1 MWMNLKNI
9 FNKLLELV
17 RLAPVSL
24 AAKCR
29 LAFGAAAG
37 LTLIL
42 ALLIPYVWMGQLT
55 KKTLL
60 DAGKAKSDEML
71 RSHFQ
76 MILFR
81 QGTLSPLSDT
91 GAVLD
96 PNESQIRWIRFTKE
110 TDKQPQQITKHQ
122 NEWIDSLKNEQEK
135 DDDIFY
141 FQKKH
146 KSYSNYV
153 RIFRV
158 NDNCI
163 SCHNPQGAAITF
175 NKNEPIGAVII
186 QRPLA
191 ELSKTL
197 ILNRVWIFF
206 AFLIASTGAIVAFY
220 VITQRVIL
228 RPVRQLRAMANNV
241 ADGNLDNRSAIKTG
255 DEYEKLADAFNH
267 MLDSLEASQE
277 KLRQANKQLDDK
289 IVELSE
295 RNIELFRANKIKG
308 EFLANIS
315 HEFRTPLN
323 AILGFAEILREKG
336 SVLKEEK
343 GRKYS
348 EHIIAAGQN
357 LLKMVNDL
365 LDLAKTE
372 AGKMKMHIENT
383 SIQEILRGIVAPFA
397 TVTRKKKIKVRLITD
412 DNIPTLSTD
421 IGKVRQIIY
430 NFMSNAVKFTPERG
444 RIEIHASMQDEKMVR
459 IAVSDTGC
467 GIAAEDK
474 EKIFEKFRQADGS
487 ITRESAGSGLG
498 LAISK
503 ELATLLAGGVGMESE
518 PGKGSTFWVDIPVIS
533 TADEPQT
540 QPEQTGTGR
549 A

>member
-9 FNKLLELV
+9 LHKLLELV

-37 LTLIL
+37 VTLVL
-42 ALLIPYVWMGQLT
+42 SLLIPYIWMGQLT

-60 DAGKAKSDEML
+60 DAGRAKSDELL

-76 MILFR
+76 MINPG
-81 QGTLSPLSDT
+81 QGALSPLSNT

-96 PNESQIRWIRFTKE
+96 PNETEIRWIRFAKE
-110 TDKQPQQITKHQ
+110 PDVQSAQISKRQ
-122 NEWIDSLKNEQEK
+122 KEWIDSLKNEHEK
-135 DDDIFY
+135 DDDVFHS
-141 FQKKH
+141 QRKH

-153 RIFRV
+153 RIFRAS
-158 NDNCI
+158 DNCI
-163 SCHNPQGAAITF
+163 SCHNPQGAAVAF

-191 ELSKTL
+191 ELSRT
-197 ILNRVWIFF
+197 IWLNRVWIFV
-206 AFLIASTGAIVAFY
+206 AFIIAGTGAIVAFY

-241 ADGNLDNRSAIKTG
+241 AEGNFDIRSGIKTG

-289 IVELSE
+289 IVELSD
-295 RNIELFRANKIKG
+295 RNIELFRANKVKG

-343 GRKYS
+343 GRKYA
-348 EHIIAAGQN
+348 EHIIAGGQN

-372 AGKMKMHIENT
+372 AGKMKLHIENT
-383 SIQEILRGIVAPFA
+383 SIHEICRGIVAPFA
-397 TVTRKKKIKVRLITD
+397 TITRKNKIKVRLIID
-412 DNIPTLSTD
+412 DNIPPLSTD
-421 IGKVRQIIY
+421 AGKVRQIIY

-444 RIEIHASMQDEKMVR
+444 RIEIHASMRDDKMVR
-459 IAVSDTGC
+459 IAVSDTGS
-467 GIAAEDK
+467 GIAEEDR

-487 ITRESAGSGLG
+487 LTRESTGSGLG

-503 ELATLLAGGVGMESE
+503 ELATLLAGSVGLESE
-518 PGKGSTFWVDIPVIS
+518 FGKGSTFWVDIPVIS
-533 TADEPQT
+533 TADEQE
-540 QPEQTGTGR
+540 QAAQTGGSR
-549 A
+549 P

>member
-1 MWMNLKNI
+1 MWANFKNI
-9 FNKLLELV
+9 FKKLLELV

-42 ALLIPYVWMGQLT
+42 SLLIPYIWMGQLT

-60 DAGKAKSDEML
+60 DAGKAKSDELL

-76 MILFR
+76 MINPG
-81 QGTLSPLSDT
+81 QGALSPLSNT

-96 PNESQIRWIRFTKE
+96 PNESEIRWIRLANQS
-110 TDKQPQQITKHQ
+110 DAQIPQISKRQ
-122 NEWIDSLKNEQEK
+122 NQWIHSLKKEHEK

-141 FQKKH
+141 SQRKH

-153 RIFRV
+153 RIFRA

-163 SCHNPQGAAITF
+163 SCHNPQGAAVAF

-186 QRPLA
+186 QRSLA
-191 ELSKTL
+191 ELSRT
-197 ILNRVWIFF
+197 IWLNRVWIFV
-206 AFLIASTGAIVAFY
+206 AFIIAGTGAIVAFY

-228 RPVRQLRAMANNV
+228 SPVRQLRAMANNV
-241 ADGNLDNRSAIKTG
+241 AEGNFDIRSGINTG
-255 DEYEKLADAFNH
+255 DEYEKLANAFNH

-289 IVELSE
+289 IVELSD
-295 RNIELFRANKIKG
+295 RNIELFRANKVKG

-336 SVLKEEK
+336 ATLKEEK
-343 GRKYS
+343 GRKYA
-348 EHIIAAGQN
+348 EHILAGGQN

-372 AGKMKMHIENT
+372 AGKMKLHIENT
-383 SIQEILRGIVAPFA
+383 SIKEICHGIVAPFA
-397 TVTRKKKIKVRLITD
+397 TITRKNKIKVRLIID
-412 DNIPTLSTD
+412 DNIPPLSTD
-421 IGKVRQIIY
+421 AGKVRQIIY
-430 NFMSNAVKFTPERG
+430 NFLSNAVKFTPERG
-444 RIEIHASMQDEKMVR
+444 RIEIRASMRDDKTVR
-459 IAVSDTGC
+459 ISVSDTGC
-467 GIAAEDK
+467 GIAKEDQ

-487 ITRESAGSGLG
+487 LTRESTGSGLG
-498 LAISK
+498 LAISR
-503 ELATLLAGGVGMESE
+503 ELATLLAGSVGLESE
-518 PGKGSTFWVDIPVIS
+518 VGKGSTFWVDIPVIS
-533 TADEPQT
+533 TANEQE
-540 QPEQTGTGR
+540 QPAQTGGSQQ
-549 A
+549 

>member
-1 MWMNLKNI
+1 
-9 FNKLLELV
+9 
-17 RLAPVSL
+17 
-24 AAKCR
+24 
-29 LAFGAAAG
+29 
-37 LTLIL
+37 
-42 ALLIPYVWMGQLT
+42 
-55 KKTLL
+55 LL
-60 DAGKAKSDEML
+60 DAGRAKSDELL

-76 MILFR
+76 MINPG
-81 QGTLSPLSDT
+81 QGALSPLSNT

-96 PNESQIRWIRFTKE
+96 PNESEIRWIRFE
-110 TDKQPQQITKHQ
+110 NQPDAQQLQISKRQ
-122 NEWIDSLKNEQEK
+122 KGWIDSLKNEHEK
-135 DDDIFY
+135 DDDIFHSRR
-141 FQKKH
+141 KH
-146 KSYSNYV
+146 KSYNNYV
-153 RIFRV
+153 RIFRA

-191 ELSKTL
+191 ELSKTI
-197 ILNRVWIFF
+197 ILNRVWIIV
-206 AFLIASTGAIVAFY
+206 AGMIAGTGAIVAFY

-228 RPVRQLRAMANNV
+228 SPVRQLRAMANNV
-241 ADGNLDNRSAIKTG
+241 ADGNFDTRSGIKTG

-289 IVELSE
+289 IVELSD
-295 RNIELFRANKIKG
+295 RNIELFRANKVKG

-336 SVLKEEK
+336 PALKEEK
-343 GRKYS
+343 GRKYA
-348 EHIIAAGQN
+348 EHIIAGGQN

-372 AGKMKMHIENT
+372 AGKMKLHIENT
-383 SIQEILRGIVAPFA
+383 SIQEICRGIVAPFA
-397 TVTRKKKIKVRLITD
+397 TITRKNKIKVRLIID
-412 DNIPTLSTD
+412 DNIPPLSTD
-421 IGKVRQIIY
+421 AGKVRQIIY
-430 NFMSNAVKFTPERG
+430 NFLSNAVKFTPERG
-444 RIEIHASMQDEKMVR
+444 RIEIRASMRDDKMVR

-467 GIAAEDK
+467 GIAEEDR

-487 ITRESAGSGLG
+487 LTRESAGSGLG

-503 ELATLLAGGVGMESE
+503 ELATLLAGSVGLESE
-518 PGKGSTFWVDIPVIS
+518 IGKGSTFWVDIPVIS
-533 TADEPQT
+533 TADEQE
-540 QPEQTGTGR
+540 QPAQAGGSQS
-549 A
+549 

>member
-1 MWMNLKNI
+1 MWPNFKNI
-9 FNKLLELV
+9 LKKLLELV

-37 LTLIL
+37 VTLVL
-42 ALLIPYVWMGQLT
+42 SLLIPYIWMGQLT

-60 DAGKAKSDEML
+60 DAGRAKSDELL

-76 MILFR
+76 MINPG
-81 QGTLSPLSDT
+81 QGALSPLSNT
-91 GAVLD
+91 GVVLD
-96 PNESQIRWIRFTKE
+96 PNESEIRWIRFANQS
-110 TDKQPQQITKHQ
+110 DAQIPQISKRQ
-122 NEWIDSLKNEQEK
+122 NQWIDSLKSEHEK

-141 FQKKH
+141 SQRRH

-153 RIFRV
+153 RIFRA

-163 SCHNPQGAAITF
+163 SCHNPQGAAVAF
-175 NKNEPIGAVII
+175 NKNESIGAVII

-191 ELSKTL
+191 ELSRT
-197 ILNRVWIFF
+197 IWLNRVWIFV
-206 AFLIASTGAIVAFY
+206 AFIIAGTGAIVAFY

-241 ADGNLDNRSAIKTG
+241 AEGNFDVRSGIKTG
-255 DEYEKLADAFNH
+255 DEYEKLANAFNH

-289 IVELSE
+289 IVELSD
-295 RNIELFRANKIKG
+295 RNIELFRANKVKG

-343 GRKYS
+343 GRKYA
-348 EHIIAAGQN
+348 EHIIAGGQN

-372 AGKMKMHIENT
+372 AGKMKMHIEST
-383 SIQEILRGIVAPFA
+383 SIQEICRGIVAPFA
-397 TVTRKKKIKVRLITD
+397 AITRKNKIKVRLIID
-412 DNIPTLSTD
+412 DNIPPLSTD
-421 IGKVRQIIY
+421 AGKVRQIIY
-430 NFMSNAVKFTPERG
+430 NFLSNAVKFTPERG
-444 RIEIHASMQDEKMVR
+444 RIEIRASMRDDKTVR
-459 IAVSDTGC
+459 IAVSDTGS
-467 GIAAEDK
+467 GIAEDDK

-487 ITRESAGSGLG
+487 LTRESTGSGLG

-503 ELATLLAGGVGMESE
+503 ELATLLAGSVGLESE
-518 PGKGSTFWVDIPVIS
+518 VGKGSTFWVDIPVIS
-533 TADEPQT
+533 TADEREQPAQTSGPQI
-540 QPEQTGTGR
+540 
-549 A
+549 

>member
-1 MWMNLKNI
+1 MWIGFKNI
-9 FNKLLELV
+9 FKKLLEIV

-42 ALLIPYVWMGQLT
+42 SLLIPYIWMGQLT

-60 DAGKAKSDEML
+60 DAGRAKSDELL

-76 MILFR
+76 MINPG
-81 QGTLSPLSDT
+81 QGALSPLSNT
-91 GAVLD
+91 GEVLD
-96 PNESQIRWIRFTKE
+96 PNESELCWIRFTRQSATQKP
-110 TDKQPQQITKHQ
+110 KISNRQK
-122 NEWIDSLKNEQEK
+122 EWIDSLKSEHEK

-141 FQKKH
+141 HEKKR
-146 KSYSNYV
+146 KSYITYV
-153 RIFRV
+153 RIFRA

-163 SCHNPQGAAITF
+163 SCHNPQGAAVAF
-175 NKNEPIGAVII
+175 NKNEAIGAVLI
-186 QRPLA
+186 QRPLE
-191 ELSKTL
+191 ELSRT
-197 ILNRVWIFF
+197 IWLNRLWIFI
-206 AFLIASTGAIVAFY
+206 AFIIAGTGAIVAFY
-220 VITQRVIL
+220 IITQRVIL

-241 ADGNLDNRSAIKTG
+241 AEGNFDIRSGIKTG
-255 DEYEKLADAFNH
+255 DEFEKLAEAFNH
-267 MLDSLEASQE
+267 MLDSLEAARE

-295 RNIELFRANKIKG
+295 RNIELFKANKVKG

-336 SVLKEEK
+336 SVLREEK
-343 GRKYS
+343 GRKYA
-348 EHIIAAGQN
+348 EHIITAGQS

-372 AGKMKMHIENT
+372 AGKMKLHIENT
-383 SIQEILRGIVAPFA
+383 TIQEICRGIIAPFA
-397 TVTRKKKIKVRLITD
+397 TITRKNKIKVRLIID
-412 DNIPTLSTD
+412 DNIPPLSTD
-421 IGKVRQIIY
+421 TGKVRQIIY
-430 NFMSNAVKFTPERG
+430 NFLSNAVKFTPPRG
-444 RIEIHASMQDEKMVR
+444 RIEIRASMRDDKMVR

-467 GIAAEDK
+467 GIAEEDR

-487 ITRESAGSGLG
+487 LTRVSTGSGLG

-503 ELATLLAGGVGMESE
+503 ELALLLAGNVGVESE
-518 PGKGSTFWVDIPVIS
+518 LGKGSTFWVDIPVIS
-533 TADEPQT
+533 TQNEQPQ
-540 QPEQTGTGR
+540 EQKISDIKL
-549 A
+549 